1 MDRQADP
8 TAGQPRLAPS
18 LSRISEWP
26 WWALV
31 ALALGVYIIYN
42 IIADERSTAAFWF
55 VMGQRPADLSA
66 GVIAFRGFVLTIG
79 VAFAAY
85 MLAVFIG
92 VFIGIGRISP
102 NKIYRNVA
110 TFYVEVVR
118 GIPILV
124 LLIYIAFVGVPGII
138 GVINS
143 LGDFLVG
150 LGLNFAE
157 ALTNVSSRNFSNTW
171 RVIIGLGLAYG
182 AFSAEIVRAGIES
195 IGRGQIE
202 AAQALG
208 MSYWQSMRLIILPQ
222 AIRRVLP
229 AYGNDLVAIVKDSS
243 LVTVLG
249 VADMTQLAKLHAA
262 STFLFFQT
270 YSILA
275 FLYLI
280 LTISLTRFVR
290 WVERRFPSEMT
301 SN

>member
-1 MDRQADP
+1 MDNQAKIPSGRSRVAP
-8 TAGQPRLAPS
+8 TLG
-18 LSRISEWP
+18 RISEWP

-31 ALALGVYIIYN
+31 AIALGLYIIYT
-42 IIADERSTAAFWF
+42 IVADEKATAAFWF
-55 VMGQRPADLSA
+55 VVGQKPEELSA

-85 MLAVFIG
+85 LLAVVIG
-92 VFIGIGRISP
+92 IFMGIGRISP
-102 NKIYRNVA
+102 NKIYQNVA
-110 TFYVEVVR
+110 SFYVEVVR

-124 LLIYIAFVGVPGII
+124 LLIYIAFVGVPALI
-138 GVINS
+138 GAIN
-143 LGDFLVG
+143 G
-150 LGLNFAE
+150 LGNLLLELGLPFGQ
-157 ALTNVSSRNFSNTW
+157 ALADLSSRNFSNTW
-171 RVIIGLGLAYG
+171 RVIIGLGMAYG

-195 IGRGQIE
+195 IGKGQIE
-202 AAQALG
+202 ASQALG

-275 FLYLI
+275 FLYLV

-290 WVERRFPSEMT
+290 WIERRFPSEMK
-301 SN
+301 SP